1 MRAELKSNLTKK
13 PISKAPKEVCA
24 AILWFLFIKAL
35 DKVVIGV
42 IWLLIYVLI

>member
-24 AILWFLFIKAL
+24 AIL
-35 DKVVIGV
+35 
-42 IWLLIYVLI
+42 